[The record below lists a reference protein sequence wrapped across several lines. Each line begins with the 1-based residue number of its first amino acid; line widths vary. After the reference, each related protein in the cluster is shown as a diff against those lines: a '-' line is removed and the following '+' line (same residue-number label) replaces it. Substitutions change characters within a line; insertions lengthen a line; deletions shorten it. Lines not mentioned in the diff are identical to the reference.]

1 MNFLNKIT
9 SLYSTLFL
17 SVCGWIGAIEFLIYW
32 YPYLKQ
38 HDYFFVTET
47 GLVFI
52 TTCAFFFV
60 CFAISV
66 IIYTLENMFNWQV
79 KSNIILKNIVL
90 KITILIGLLLAIL
103 PLAFIAYIIISGLF
117 S

>member
-9 SLYSTLFL
+9 SLYSTLFV
-17 SVCGWIGAIEFLIYW
+17 SVCGWIGTIGFLVYW

-38 HDYFFVTET
+38 RDYFFVTAT

-60 CFAISV
+60 CFAIS
-66 IIYTLENMFNWQV
+66 IILYTLENIFSWQINN
-79 KSNIILKNIVL
+79 KLILKNIFL
-90 KITILIGLLLAIL
+90 KILILVGLLLAIL

-117 S
+117 